1 MGMDIT
7 KLLVKCGNCGYRFF
21 TKKQA
26 LTKKQVNDRKGDLTN
41 KVKVHQAE
49 LDSLTLELKQV
60 NDSLTLELKKVNDSI
75 SKTKLII
82 REINKEYDDL
92 DAIAQCK
99 QCGLRFIVLDREV
112 KE

>member
-1 MGMDIT
+1 MDIT

-41 KVKVHQAE
+41 EVKVHQVE
-49 LDSLTLELKQV
+49 L
-60 NDSLTLELKKVNDSI
+60 DSLTLELKKVNDNI

-82 REINKEYDDL
+82 REIHKKYDYL
-92 DAIAQCK
+92 DAITQCS
-99 QCGLRFIVLDREV
+99 QCGLRFIALDSEV